1 MSKKIEL
8 TRIHAINWFG
18 YQDVFDIS
26 GNLLIAGVTGS
37 GKSILMDLIQLVII
51 GDQKSKYNQSATGKA
66 SSRTLKSYCLGDTKD
81 EIEGIPQY
89 MRNEGATTYVA
100 LEFTWPAKKG
110 EEPKIETWGLR
121 IEFDS
126 AAQNQPSR
134 RHGFFLSGRLD
145 KADWID
151 NFGYPLD
158 FATFRDYS
166 HELDGKIFD
175 TMESYRREMALPS
188 HLNYD
193 RQTLDYL
200 LPAAMSF
207 TFLDNF
213 NKFCRNYVLPPD
225 EIRIQE
231 VRDSYHAFLSLR
243 RELSSLRAQLEMLE
257 KIRHD
262 YQTHSQAVID
272 KHLYADI
279 SRELKLEEITEE
291 IEELKEEILEL
302 EKQGESENKREI
314 ELDENLTDLRGRR
327 DMLRD
332 ALNETEDGRLYRHL
346 KDESKTV
353 VHKISTLSEAGKNVH
368 EARDIRCRMVESW
381 IATLQKAG
389 VDLPHSPLKKVRAA
403 LKSVSKGS
411 SSDLPQQMEELSDAV
426 RDLQQESKP
435 AEAPLREEAQK
446 KLNKIQ
452 QLTARL
458 DSLDSGRLNQ
468 RSALLDS
475 INSTLPRRKN
485 GDPAA
490 YALRELCEVKDER
503 WRPALETAFT
513 RKFAVITLPNDYRHA
528 ETIYREMKT
537 ATPGESL
544 INPDQALELNA
555 KIEPGSLAQHLECTD
570 PVAQAIVNHLFGR
583 LICVEDAKDLTKH
596 NAAILPDG
604 FTYRKPFAERRAHY
618 DNIPCIG
625 GRGLEQQ
632 KQTLT
637 KERAQLR
644 KEAERLI
651 PLLNLLDE
659 AEQIYR
665 QQRLDSP
672 SLGSQLANLQQ
683 LGELEKRR
691 DAIIEQLSTIEIE
704 DFEAK
709 DIELRETEHN
719 IESTEAELKLLRS
732 SDLKIQLGK
741 CQGSLDDYLTEHE
754 KADSELKR
762 YRAEGPDTSKHDE
775 RHQRL
780 YKKVTKEFPA
790 LEIAASQAS
799 RLEHQCSELAIT
811 SRAELVEDRKELARA
826 FPVYNEFSPEDET
839 NAPWEER
846 LTRIEDSDIP
856 AYEGKAAREER
867 NWQEIFRKQVLVKLR
882 SALMQVDMT
891 LKLLNKELKKPI
903 GHHLYQ
909 IRKKRNPDYST
920 YQQLVDN
927 SALADEDSLF
937 FDSIDSET
945 REEVERIFSALV
957 EDPNNGEALS
967 FLDYRNYYDY
977 DMSVLDIRDPDGR
990 ETSVDK
996 QSGKFSGGENQSP
1009 YFIAIL
1015 ACYLRAYHRY
1025 QRNMKSPSIGL
1036 VPIDE
1041 AFSKLSGERIRDCI
1055 EALKSLGLQGA
1066 FSMSSGNIPYAIDLC
1081 DQTMVVSKRETKKKN
1096 QTHIRNIAISLT
1108 RAEAKAKLIK

>member
-18 YQDVFDIS
+18 YQDVFEIS

-37 GKSILMDLIQLVII
+37 GKSILMDLIQLVLI

-66 SSRTLKSYCLGDTKD
+66 SSRTLKSYCLGDTKS

-89 MRNEGATTYVA
+89 MRNQGATTYVA
-100 LEFTWPAKKG
+100 LEFTWPKKKG
-110 EEPKIETWGLR
+110 QPQKVETWGLR
-121 IEFDS
+121 IEFES

-134 RHGFFLSGRLD
+134 RHGFLLNRALD

-151 NFGYPLD
+151 DFGYPLD
-158 FATFRDYS
+158 FPTFRDFAQ
-166 HELDGKIFD
+166 ETDGKIFD

-188 HLNYD
+188 HLNFD

-213 NKFCRNYVLPPD
+213 NKFCRNFVLPPD

-243 RELSSLRAQLEMLE
+243 RELTSLRAQLEMLE
-257 KIRHD
+257 TICHHYK
-262 YQTHSQAVID
+262 THQQATVD
-272 KHLYADI
+272 KLLYADI
-279 SRELKLEEITEE
+279 ARELKVEEIQEIIEE
-291 IEELKEEILEL
+291 IREEIKDLEKQAKEENIREDQLEKEL
-302 EKQGESENKREI
+302 EK
-314 ELDENLTDLRGRR
+314 LRAKR

-346 KDESKTV
+346 RDENKQI
-353 VHKISTLSEAGKNVH
+353 VHKISTLSSAGKNVH
-368 EARDIRCRMVESW
+368 EARDIRIRMVESW
-381 IATLQKAG
+381 ISTLQKAG
-389 VDLPHSPLKKVRAA
+389 INLPNSPLKKVRKA
-403 LKSVSKGS
+403 LKNFAKANTAEIQHS
-411 SSDLPQQMEELSDAV
+411 LETLSDSI
-426 RDLQQESKP
+426 RDLHDGAKT
-435 AEAPLREEAQK
+435 AEAPLREEAEK
-446 KLNKIQ
+446 KLNKIK

-458 DSLDSGRLNQ
+458 EALDNGKLNQ
-468 RSALLDS
+468 RTALLDA
-475 INSTLPRRKN
+475 INTTLPRRKD
-485 GDPAA
+485 GSPAA

-513 RKFAVITLPNDYRHA
+513 RKFAVVPRPKDYHFA
-528 ETIYREMKT
+528 ETIYREMKG

-544 INPDQALELNA
+544 INPDQALEL
-555 KIEPGSLAQHLECTD
+555 KSTVEPNSLAQHLECTD

-583 LICVEDAKDLTKH
+583 LICVEDARELTKH
-596 NAAILPDG
+596 NSAILPDG
-604 FTYRKPFAERRAHY
+604 FIYRKPFAERRAHY

-625 GRGLEQQ
+625 GKGLEQQ

-637 KERAQLR
+637 KDRAQLR

-651 PLLNLLDE
+651 PLLNLIEE
-659 AEQIYR
+659 AEQHYR

-672 SLGSQLANLQQ
+672 SLGTQLADLQ
-683 LGELEKRR
+683 LLADLERRR
-691 DAIIEQLSTIEIE
+691 DEIIEQLSTIAI
-704 DFEAK
+704 DDLEAK
-709 DIELRETEHN
+709 DLELHDTEHA
-719 IESTEAELKLLRS
+719 ISSTEKELKAIRS
-732 SDLKIQLGK
+732 SDLKLELGK
-741 CQGSLDDYLTEHE
+741 RQGSLDDYLTELDN
-754 KADSELKR
+754 ADLELKR
-762 YRAEGPDTSKHDE
+762 FRAEGPDISEHL
-775 RHQRL
+775 QRRENL
-780 YKKVTKEFPA
+780 YKTLTLEFPA
-790 LEIAASQAS
+790 LDIAVSQAN
-799 RLEHQCSELAIT
+799 RLERKCTEISIT
-811 SRAELVEDRKELARA
+811 SRSELVETRKELARA
-826 FPVYNEFSPEDET
+826 FPAYNEFSPEDE
-839 NAPWEER
+839 NNGPWEER
-846 LTRIEDSDIP
+846 YNRIEGSDIP
-856 AYEGKAAREER
+856 AYQNKAEREER

-891 LKLLNKELKKPI
+891 LKMLNKELKKPI
-903 GHHLYQ
+903 GNHLYQ
-909 IRKKRNPDYST
+909 IRKKRNPDYAT
-920 YQQLVDN
+920 YQQLVDH

-937 FDSIDSET
+937 FDTVDTEAKN
-945 REEVERIFSALV
+945 EVERIFTALV
-957 EDPNNGEALS
+957 EDPNNSEALS

-977 DMSVLDIRDPDGR
+977 DMSVLDVRDPNGS

-1025 QRNMKSPSIGL
+1025 QRSSNNPSIGL

-1055 EALKSLGLQGA
+1055 QALKDLELQGT

-1081 DQTMVVSKRETKKKN
+1081 DQTMVVSKRETKKN
-1096 QTHIRNIAISLT
+1096 RQTHIRNIAVSLT
-1108 RAEAKAKLIK
+1108 RKEAMEKLID